1 MTDRKQFLAESNKEN
16 ETLDQVLGDPEKSSL
31 VLSDSLPLESST
43 EPDTNGGGT
52 TVSHPC
58 CSEAIAYDRFL
69 DRDQLLDVL
78 SAAVVITDMDQ
89 RILWSNQSFRSLTE
103 TLPPEG
109 MPFYDTLPDSV
120 LEGPDFCPFRTVRK
134 EEKRTTT
141 NILAKGHYFEMQIS
155 PIRSHETG
163 KVVHCVVEMRDTT
176 EITRIDQTL
185 RKLQTVGR
193 QLVDLSPE
201 ELGRMSPSG
210 RIELLKSRIEKN
222 MRTILNYDI
231 VEFRL
236 LDKATN
242 RLEPLL
248 AFGLPPEAIQRE
260 LYASSDGNGITGYV
274 AHNKVCYA
282 CEDTLEHDMYLQGAP
297 NARSSLTVPLV
308 YHDEVIGTC
317 NVESCRPGAF
327 TQRDMY
333 FLQLFTRDV
342 AVALHTFDLLSYE
355 SEKAVSDSVQAIL
368 SEVSLPID
376 QIVQD
381 AAVLMNEYL
390 GNEPEAKKRLESIL
404 RTSRNIKGRI
414 NVYGSQKGIDAAE
427 VNSSEQR
434 PLLNNRTILVID
446 QEESVLRSAH
456 DILEEFHCVVE
467 TAPDAITALNMI
479 KTSHYDVI
487 VTEIKPLGGMSA
499 YQLMLR
505 MFELTPEKTVL
516 PLIFTAGYGYDGGHT
531 IVNAKMRGLLGV
543 IFKPLIR
550 AQLLNMIEKVIN
562 TCGKRD
568 AAGNLIPPAGDNLES
583 STGTGMGKQGNASQ
597 CGSTQKITG
606 FYKKGGAQRF
616 DEWAQKFT
624 QFVSENNLEEGNIH
638 GGPSIDAT

>member
-1 MTDRKQFLAESNKEN
+1 MTDKKQILVVSDGDEDM
-16 ETLDQVLGDPEKSSL
+16 LDLIGSDLDKSSL
-31 VLSDSLPLESST
+31 VLSDSVPLDSVTES
-43 EPDTNGGGT
+43 EVPYGGVLISPHRLQET
-52 TVSHPC
+52 IVQN
-58 CSEAIAYDRFL
+58 RLL

-78 SAAVVITDMDQ
+78 SAAVVIADMNQ
-89 RILWSNQSFRSLTE
+89 RILWSNQSFRSFTE
-103 TLPPEG
+103 TISPEG
-109 MPFYDTLPDSV
+109 MSFYDTLPDCI
-120 LEGPDFCPFRTVRK
+120 LEGPDFCPFRTVRRD
-134 EEKRTTT
+134 EKRTTT
-141 NILAKGHYFEMQIS
+141 NVFAKGHYFEMQIS
-155 PIRSHETG
+155 PIRSPESQ
-163 KVVHCVVEMRDTT
+163 KVIHFVVEMRDTT
-176 EITRIDQTL
+176 EITRIDRTL

-201 ELGRMSPSG
+201 ELRHMSSSD

-236 LDKATN
+236 LDKVTN
-242 RLEPLL
+242 RLNPLL

-274 AHNKVCYA
+274 AHNKVCYN
-282 CEDTLEHDMYLQGAP
+282 CEDTIEHDMYLPGAI

-317 NVESCRPGAF
+317 NVESCRPAAF

-333 FLQLFTRDV
+333 FLQLLTRDV
-342 AVALHTFDLLSYE
+342 AAALHTFDLLSYE

-381 AAVLMNEYL
+381 ASVLINEYI
-390 GNEPEAKKRLESIL
+390 GHEPEAKKRLESIL
-404 RTSRNIKGRI
+404 RVSRNIKGRI
-414 NVYGSQKGIDAAE
+414 NVYGTQKGIDAGE
-427 VNSSEQR
+427 IHPGEQR
-434 PLLNNRTILVID
+434 PLLNRRTILVID
-446 QEESVLRSAH
+446 QEESVLQNAH

-479 KTSHYDVI
+479 KTSEYDVI
-487 VTEIKPLGGMSA
+487 ISEIKPLGGMSA

-505 MFELTPEKTVL
+505 MFELNPEKTVL
-516 PLIFTAGYGYDGGHT
+516 PLIFMAGFGYDGGHT
-531 IVNAKMRGLLGV
+531 VVNARLRGLLGV

-562 TCGKRD
+562 TCGRRD
-568 AAGNLIPPAGDNLES
+568 AAGNLIPPPEDDIETSVSKGL
-583 STGTGMGKQGNASQ
+583 GKQGIATQ
-597 CGSTQKITG
+597 VATTQKVTG

-616 DEWAQKFT
+616 DEWAQKYT
-624 QFVSENNLEEGNIH
+624 QYVSENNLEEEEGH
-638 GGPSIDAT
+638 EGPAIDAT

>member
-1 MTDRKQFLAESNKEN
+1 MTDRKQILVVSNEEKEMRDLIAN
-16 ETLDQVLGDPEKSSL
+16 DQEKPSL
-31 VLSDSLPLESST
+31 VLSDSLPMYSATGSN
-43 EPDTNGGGT
+43 TNYGG
-52 TVSHPC
+52 VLISPQC
-58 CSEAIAYDRFL
+58 LQEAMDRNRLL

-78 SAAVVITDMDQ
+78 SAAVVITDMSQ
-89 RILWSNQSFRSLTE
+89 RILWSNQSFRSFTE
-103 TLPPEG
+103 TVSPEG
-109 MPFYDTLPDSV
+109 MSFYDTLPDSI

-141 NILAKGHYFEMQIS
+141 NVLAKGHYFEMQIS

-185 RKLQTVGR
+185 RKLQSVGR

-201 ELGRMSPSG
+201 ELRHMSPSG

-274 AHNKVCYA
+274 AHNKVCYV

-297 NARSSLTVPLV
+297 NVRSSLTVPLV

-317 NVESCRPGAF
+317 NVESCRPAAF

-381 AAVLMNEYL
+381 AAVLMNEYI
-390 GNEPEAKKRLESIL
+390 GDAPEAKKRL
-404 RTSRNIKGRI
+404 
-414 NVYGSQKGIDAAE
+414 
-427 VNSSEQR
+427 
-434 PLLNNRTILVID
+434 
-446 QEESVLRSAH
+446 
-456 DILEEFHCVVE
+456 
-467 TAPDAITALNMI
+467 
-479 KTSHYDVI
+479 
-487 VTEIKPLGGMSA
+487 
-499 YQLMLR
+499 
-505 MFELTPEKTVL
+505 
-516 PLIFTAGYGYDGGHT
+516 
-531 IVNAKMRGLLGV
+531 
-543 IFKPLIR
+543 
-550 AQLLNMIEKVIN
+550 
-562 TCGKRD
+562 
-568 AAGNLIPPAGDNLES
+568 
-583 STGTGMGKQGNASQ
+583 
-597 CGSTQKITG
+597 
-606 FYKKGGAQRF
+606 
-616 DEWAQKFT
+616 
-624 QFVSENNLEEGNIH
+624 
-638 GGPSIDAT
+638 